1 MDPNRQ
7 TAFEALTASEKDAA
21 YTNLEIKK
29 ALSRGNADFPGFVR
43 ELVYGVTEYRLYL
56 DYILDKIIR
65 RGVASVR
72 PPVLILMRMGLYQ
85 ILFMD
90 SVPDYAAVNETVTMT
105 RRYAKGLEA
114 FVNGVL
120 RTAVHKARTV
130 KLPDRGDMTEYLSIR
145 YSCGKSLVM
154 LLLGQYG
161 EDMTERI
168 LAHSLDKPPLDI
180 RCNLLRTTRDS
191 LAERLRAKEICS
203 APIENSERML
213 TVKGSD
219 ITETEEYANGLFSI
233 QSRES
238 EAIAAAAAPLQGD
251 EVIDMCAAPGG
262 KTTAMAE
269 AMKNRGHITAIDMY
283 DHRLSL
289 INSQAQR
296 LGITIIDTVCADAAE
311 KLTDLPLADVVLAD
325 VPCSGIGVIREKPEI
340 KYKNFDDLYDL
351 YQTQRRILEQSFA
364 HVKPGGRLVYST
376 CTINKMENEEIVRSF
391 TAMTGNAALSGCTV
405 FGPHMDGND
414 GFFAAVI
421 TKIVK

>member
-7 TAFEALTASEKDAA
+7 TAFEALMASEKDAA

-168 LAHSLDKPPLDI
+168 LAHSLGKPPLDI

-219 ITETEEYANGLFSI
+219 ITETEEYDRDRKS
-233 QSRES
+233 
-238 EAIAAAAAPLQGD
+238 
-251 EVIDMCAAPGG
+251 
-262 KTTAMAE
+262 
-269 AMKNRGHITAIDMY
+269 
-283 DHRLSL
+283 
-289 INSQAQR
+289 
-296 LGITIIDTVCADAAE
+296 
-311 KLTDLPLADVVLAD
+311 VV
-325 VPCSGIGVIREKPEI
+325 
-340 KYKNFDDLYDL
+340 
-351 YQTQRRILEQSFA
+351 
-364 HVKPGGRLVYST
+364 
-376 CTINKMENEEIVRSF
+376 
-391 TAMTGNAALSGCTV
+391 
-405 FGPHMDGND
+405 
-414 GFFAAVI
+414 
-421 TKIVK
+421 